1 MKGPGPVGT
10 LTKVL
15 RASPVAQARGAES
28 LEAAEIYQLHAR
40 RVWGWAARLGGPS
53 VEPDDVVQEV
63 FLTVYKRLGEFR
75 GDSKITTWLYR
86 ITQNIIRQRRRSE
99 RLQLWFS
106 GTPQEVG
113 AEVAAQDESP
123 VQAIERRQST
133 ERLYQILDGMKE
145 NYRTALIL
153 FEIEQLSG
161 EEISELIGVRISTL
175 WVWLHRAR
183 ALFLKRLQALEARE
197 HG

>member
-1 MKGPGPVGT
+1 
-10 LTKVL
+10 
-15 RASPVAQARGAES
+15 
-28 LEAAEIYQLHAR
+28 
-40 RVWGWAARLGGPS
+40 